1 MSTVAERVQR
11 GAELL
16 DEKRPG
22 WWREIDLSRLDVSS
36 TCNCVGSQV
45 AGVPHGFTVAMEALE
60 LDGEEA
66 FVAHGFESDTNLSD
80 RLFRAEYAALTAAWR
95 DLITG
100 RRLIAD
106 AGHRIRL
113 GDHQQG
119 GPSCT

>member
-22 WWREIDLSRLDVSS
+22 WWREIDLERLDVSS
-36 TCNCVGSQV
+36 TCNCIGGQV
-45 AGVPHGFTVAMEALE
+45 AGVPYGFTVAMEALG

-66 FVAHGFESDTNLSD
+66 FVAHGFESDINLSD

-95 DLITG
+95 DLIAG

-113 GDHQQG
+113 EDHQQG
-119 GPSCT
+119 GPPCT